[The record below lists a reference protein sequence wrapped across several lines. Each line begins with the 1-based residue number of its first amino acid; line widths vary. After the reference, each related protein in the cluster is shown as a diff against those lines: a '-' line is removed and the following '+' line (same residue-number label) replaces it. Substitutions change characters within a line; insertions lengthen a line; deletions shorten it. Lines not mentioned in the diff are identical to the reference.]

1 MSVMIF
7 FHVLAM
13 FIAFGLTAGTGIFST
28 ILAMSADPNIIR
40 VAMGISRR
48 LNMIGGIS
56 MLIGILIGFGMASEM
71 GISLGSTWL
80 VVTYICIV
88 LMFVLLGGVLGP
100 WAARV
105 EAAVKAA
112 GSQST
117 PELVAAVN
125 NPGGRI
131 AGPLVGVLWIII
143 IAMMAL
149 RP

>member
-7 FHVLAM
+7 LHVLAM
-13 FIAFGLTAGTGIFST
+13 FIAFALTAGTGIFST
-28 ILAMSADPNIIR
+28 FIAMSADPNIIR
-40 VAMGISRR
+40 VSMNISRR

-56 MLIGILIGFGMASEM
+56 MLVGILIGFGIASKM
-71 GISLGSTWL
+71 GYSLASPWL
-80 VVTYICIV
+80 VVTYVCIV
-88 LMFVLLGGVLGP
+88 LMFVLLGAVLGP
-100 WAARV
+100 WARGV

-125 NPGGRI
+125 QPGGRI

-143 IAMMAL
+143 IAMMVL
-149 RP
+149 KP